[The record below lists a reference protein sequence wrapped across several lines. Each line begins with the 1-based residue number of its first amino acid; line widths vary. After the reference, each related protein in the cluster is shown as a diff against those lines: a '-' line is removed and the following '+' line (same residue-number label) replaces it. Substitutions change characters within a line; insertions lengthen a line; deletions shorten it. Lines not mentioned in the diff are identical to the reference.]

1 MTEKT
6 CKLRMINQV
15 QDASKINA
23 EQIRSVSVY
32 AVQILSAPVTL
43 YFFGFLFCTLVV
55 ILGTCCIVQSN
66 VLDAYKQEKGY
77 QFVINY

>member
-32 AVQILSAPVTL
+32 AVQILSAAVTL
-43 YFFGFLFCTLVV
+43 YFFGFLLCTLVV

-66 VLDAYKQEKGY
+66 VLDAYKQEKRY
-77 QFVINY
+77 EFVIYY